1 MIQTLALLN
10 AAYRELNARKLFWV
24 TMALSLLIVGV
35 FAILGINERG
45 ITILWWEFESEFFN
59 TFFFPREVFYKVLF
73 ANFGVNW
80 WLAWLATML
89 ALVSTASIV
98 PDMISDGAIDNLLS
112 KPIGR
117 SRLFLTR
124 YCTGLLFVTVQV
136 SVFSIASFLLV
147 GIRGGAWEPWF
158 LIAIPLVVIFFS
170 YLYCVCAFIGLIT
183 RSTIVSLLVT
193 LLFWFA
199 IFGVHA
205 GEEITHAGKIA
216 YGIDLELVE
225 ADLAE
230 AVEMDDPIE
239 VTEPL
244 AEVVASARG
253 SYGTWSSFHTWF
265 FAVKTVLP
273 KTTETIDLLDRTL
286 RKNAGL
292 NIIPPEPDEGRRRRG
307 PRSGNIFGT
316 NSRISQRDIEERQ
329 QDLVDS
335 RSISWVIGSSLLFE
349 VLLLAF
355 CCWRFSRRD
364 F

>member
-24 TMALSLLIVGV
+24 TMVLSLLIVGV

-136 SVFSIASFLLV
+136 SVFSIASFLLKSSNEL
-147 GIRGGAWEPWF
+147 GNDDAHSNGGGTPAYALIIDNDPRDDDDDGLLRGDPF
-158 LIAIPLVVIFFS
+158 
-170 YLYCVCAFIGLIT
+170 AFAGFPDWGEAYFA
-183 RSTIVSLLVT
+183 RRRPPCPAPGGST
-193 LLFWFA
+193 A
-199 IFGVHA
+199 A
-205 GEEITHAGKIA
+205 N
-216 YGIDLELVE
+216 
-225 ADLAE
+225 
-230 AVEMDDPIE
+230 
-239 VTEPL
+239 
-244 AEVVASARG
+244 G
-253 SYGTWSSFHTWF
+253 S
-265 FAVKTVLP
+265 
-273 KTTETIDLLDRTL
+273 
-286 RKNAGL
+286 
-292 NIIPPEPDEGRRRRG
+292 PPERHAAAQTHTP
-307 PRSGNIFGT
+307 
-316 NSRISQRDIEERQ
+316 
-329 QDLVDS
+329 
-335 RSISWVIGSSLLFE
+335 
-349 VLLLAF
+349 
-355 CCWRFSRRD
+355 
-364 F
+364 